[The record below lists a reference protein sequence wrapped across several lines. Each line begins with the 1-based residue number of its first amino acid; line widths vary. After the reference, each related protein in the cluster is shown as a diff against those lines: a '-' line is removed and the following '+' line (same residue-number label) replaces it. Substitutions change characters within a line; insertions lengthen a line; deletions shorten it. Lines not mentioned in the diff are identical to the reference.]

1 MNMQTFDVDIWEV
14 KLEFQFSTE
23 LDLFNPVT
31 LNCTT
36 ATESRMHLLKSIECN
51 EKIVK
56 LQINSFYRTTVKI
69 YVLNNIFRF
78 TRIISKDVHH

>member
-1 MNMQTFDVDIWEV
+1 
-14 KLEFQFSTE
+14 
-23 LDLFNPVT
+23 
-31 LNCTT
+31 
-36 ATESRMHLLKSIECN
+36 MHLLKSIECN

-56 LQINSFYRTTVKI
+56 LQINSFYRTKVKI

>member
-1 MNMQTFDVDIWEV
+1 MKTFDVDIREV
-14 KLEFQFSTE
+14 KLVFQFCTE

-31 LNCTT
+31 LNCT
-36 ATESRMHLLKSIECN
+36 TESRMHLLKSIECN